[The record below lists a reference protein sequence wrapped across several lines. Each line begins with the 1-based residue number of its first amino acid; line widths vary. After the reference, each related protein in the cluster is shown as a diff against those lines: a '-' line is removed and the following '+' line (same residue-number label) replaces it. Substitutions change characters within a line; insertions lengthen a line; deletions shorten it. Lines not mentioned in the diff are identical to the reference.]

1 MSAKPESTFTR
12 SVNKHLPKEVYYMKN
27 NNVYCAGVP
36 DMWYSGPGSDLW
48 VEYKFIVIPKR
59 PDTLIKIELSDLQK
73 TWLKERDAEGRSVG
87 VRVGSAEGGVWFQGL
102 SWDMETPAEKFRK
115 WVENR
120 ATLAGRIYSLV
131 G

>member
-1 MSAKPESTFTR
+1 
-12 SVNKHLPKEVYYMKN
+12 MKN

-36 DMWYSGPGSDLW
+36 DVWYSGPGSDLW

-59 PDTLIKIELSDLQK
+59 PDTLIKIELSELQK
-73 TWLKERDAEGRSVG
+73 TWLKDRENEGRSVG
-87 VRVGSAEGGVWFQGL
+87 VIVGCAEGGVWFQGL
-102 SWDMETPAEKFRK
+102 SWDMEIPAEKFRK